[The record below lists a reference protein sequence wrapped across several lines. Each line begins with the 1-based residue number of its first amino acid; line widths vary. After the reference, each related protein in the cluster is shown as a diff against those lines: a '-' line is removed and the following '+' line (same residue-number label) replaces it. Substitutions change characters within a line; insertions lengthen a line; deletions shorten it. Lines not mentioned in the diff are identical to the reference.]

1 MGRKAIFA
9 PRFTS
14 DKEQNAYWEKSFS
27 NQALLGYALTGP
39 TENYLLTTVTDS
51 ITNFMY
57 GEGIFQQ
64 SRYSGLTGGFLS
76 ISSTPGGKFAEDVY
90 KAFSGL
96 KTKRSQGRP

>member
-1 MGRKAIFA
+1 M
-9 PRFTS
+9 
-14 DKEQNAYWEKSFS
+14 
-27 NQALLGYALTGP
+27 
-39 TENYLLTTVTDS
+39 TTVTDS

-96 KTKRSQGRP
+96 SQAILREDKEITRKTLNEFKVLLPANKMAVISDILSAIEGGIGDYFDLPQK